1 MLHRVLCVLVL
12 LAVLP
17 GCASMVSS
25 ATSRLADNISLAIL
39 NQDDPQ
45 TVRDGA
51 PSYLILVDGLIAGD
65 EDSVSLNLA
74 GAKLYGSYASAFV
87 DDELRASRLANKA
100 FSYARQALC
109 RHQSQSCDLHLLKD
123 ETFDDALNSLD
134 VDDLPVLYGFATAW
148 AGWIQAN
155 SSDWNAIAGLTSLK
169 QTFARCIEL
178 DPAYDQGGAYLYLG
192 VLEAQVPPSLGGKPD
207 LARSHFEQAI
217 ELSSGRNLMVNVLM
231 AEYYARLVFDQELHD
246 QLLVAVGE
254 AEASYP
260 GLTMINTLAKER
272 AIELLAESDDF
283 F

>member
-1 MLHRVLCVLVL
+1 
-12 LAVLP
+12 
-17 GCASMVSS
+17 MVSS

-65 EDSVSLNLA
+65 EESVSLNLA

-109 RHQSQSCDLHLLKD
+109 QHQSQSCDLHLLKD
-123 ETFDDALNSLD
+123 ETFESALNGLD
-134 VDDLPVLYGFATAW
+134 VADLPVLYGFATAW

-155 SSDWNAIAGLTSLK
+155 SSDWNAIAGLTRLK

-246 QLLVAVGE
+246 QLLTEVGE
-254 AEASYP
+254 ADAVSP

-272 AIELLAESDDF
+272 AVELLAESDDLF
-283 F
+283 